1 MAAGGPDHDDGGGG
15 GMFAR
20 INVTPMVDV
29 TLVLLVIFMV
39 AAPLLVANPSIKVAL
54 PKATTG
60 DETKRSPLT
69 LTLERKSAGGYKL
82 FRNGQPT
89 DEQSVRALVP
99 GLLKSDPDLQA
110 IVAADRGIAYGDV
123 MHVVDVIKALG
134 VTKFAL
140 NTQSGP

>member
-1 MAAGGPDHDDGGGG
+1 MAAGGSDQDGSGCGA
-15 GMFAR
+15 MFAS

-39 AAPLLVANPSIKVAL
+39 AAPLIVATPSIKVAL
-54 PKATTG
+54 PKAATG
-60 DETKRSPLT
+60 DETKRSSLA
-69 LTLERKSAGGYKL
+69 LTLEREVSGGYKL
-82 FRNGQPT
+82 YRNGQPT
-89 DEQSVRALVP
+89 DEQAVRAAVP
-99 GLLKSDPDLQA
+99 GLLKSDPELQA